1 MLSTAP
7 AWFEAFYRGAM
18 SEDYKR
24 YMRDEWGH
32 PKRGDVSL
40 FEKHYSRRR
49 AGGALVGAYFE

>member
-40 FEKHYSRRR
+40 FEKLSLKARRR
-49 AGGALVGAYFE
+49 DSRGRLF

>member
-1 MLSTAP
+1 MQHSHTPLIDSMLSTTP
-7 AWFEAFYRGAM
+7 RAWFEAFYRGAM

-40 FEKHYSRRR
+40 FENLSP
-49 AGGALVGAYFE
+49 